1 MGYDIHITRKE
12 NWFDEDG
19 LEISLPEWLA
29 YVSSDSEI
37 RLDGYAEAT
46 TGGGAVVRVT
56 DPSMAV
62 WVAHPDH
69 GERNGM
75 AWLWLSGGNIVAK
88 NPNKEILSKMYHIS
102 QIFGGK
108 VQGDDG
114 ELYDCNGAQKINP
127 LHKPW
132 WRIW

>member
-12 NWFDEDG
+12 NWFDEGG
-19 LEISLPEWLA
+19 LEISLSEWLA
-29 YVSSDSEI
+29 YISNDSEM

-46 TGGGAVVRVT
+46 VGGGAALRVT

-62 WVAHPDH
+62 WVAHPEH
-69 GERNGM
+69 GERDGM
-75 AWLWLSGGNIVAK
+75 AWLWLGGGNIVAK
-88 NPNKEILSKMYHIS
+88 NPDKEILSKMYRIS
-102 QIFGGK
+102 QVFSAK

-114 ELYDCNGAQKINP
+114 ELYDCNGAQQVIP
-127 LHKPW
+127 IHKPW